1 MPKFGIAL
9 HNEEVR
15 IAVKSGNKH
24 DCFEDAWADTHYIEV
39 MATTEDMV
47 LAKIGKQCPKHRGFV
62 VEQVSG
68 IIPDQGF

>member
-1 MPKFGIAL
+1 LEIAL

-15 IAVKSGNKH
+15 IAVKSGDKH

-39 MATTEDMV
+39 KATSEDMV
-47 LAKIGKQCPKHRGFV
+47 LAKIGKQYPKLRGFV
-62 VEQVSG
+62 VEQVSE